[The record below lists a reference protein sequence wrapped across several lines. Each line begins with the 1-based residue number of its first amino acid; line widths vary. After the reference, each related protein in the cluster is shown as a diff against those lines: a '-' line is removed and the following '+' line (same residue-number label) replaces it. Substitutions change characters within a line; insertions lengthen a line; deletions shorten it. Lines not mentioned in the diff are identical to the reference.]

1 MRRFALI
8 LALAAGSVGAQEKP
22 LTPEQDA
29 FARDMISC
37 GQKYMALK
45 LLEPG
50 SSSPMQIFAEGRV
63 YPTAAREVAGDAFVD
78 QETPAIHD
86 SALESVSAAI
96 DGGKRTTVAAIADVK
111 RACDA
116 RLATRPSDGR

>member
-1 MRRFALI
+1 MRRIALI
-8 LALAAGSVGAQEKP
+8 LALAAGSVGAQEP

-29 FARDMISC
+29 FSRDMISC

-50 SSSPMQIFAEGRV
+50 SSSPMQILAEGRV

-78 QETPAIHD
+78 RETPAIHD

-111 RACDA
+111 RQCDA
-116 RLATRPSDGR
+116 RLVTRPSDGR